1 VHYVIP
7 GVAPGIARR
16 HTGRNLELMGGI
28 AELQPEAMV
37 RKNAPLAAALQEARG
52 DWASVN
58 WTKLGARL
66 AASSPPPPPSLLV
79 RPVISH
85 RC

>member
-1 VHYVIP
+1 MHYVVP

-58 WTKLGARL
+58 WTKLGATT
-66 AASSPPPPPSLLV
+66 SPPTLPPSSCD
-79 RPVISH
+79 P
-85 RC
+85 